1 MNQRTGNMH
10 ITIYS
15 LIMTVIW
22 STLLTAVFA
31 FLKWIRKDYGVCSV
45 PGIITLYA
53 FSVIRLFV
61 PLEMPWTKE
70 IAVDVIYNPFYRF
83 LSAEIGSPGSIK
95 ICTYHVIIII
105 WLTVAFFRVVRL
117 IYNGHSVAIRYR
129 SAYYEADDELNAVL
143 EEVRASDRR
152 RIKTGV
158 FWDNRV
164 SVPVGIGIFH
174 KKILIPKRPYTDEE
188 LYFIVKH
195 EYMHMRNKDLLV
207 SFLIEFLCA
216 ILWWNPFVYFLK
228 SDLPQIFEI
237 RCDRMV
243 LSGRDRNKEKEYIY
257 TIGKVYDLRNGQ
269 ENNDYGAVAILGKG
283 RGNNRRN
290 NLRERFNLIM
300 SGYHRKEEATSVI
313 IAVVSAIV
321 IIVVSYSFVFQSDYE
336 VKLDDYE
343 VSTDTYVV
351 APQNSYLVHKKSGKY
366 LLITNDSEA
375 LEIDQ
380 KSFEDLKEDN
390 FDVIEEK

>member
-243 LSGRDRNKEKEYIY
+243 LSGRDIDKGREYID
-257 TIGKVYDLRNGQ
+257 TIGKVYYLRNRQ
-269 ENNDYGAVAILGKG
+269 NNYDYGAVAILGMG
-283 RGNNRRN
+283 RDNKFKE
-290 NLRERFNLIM
+290 NLDERFDLIM
-300 SGYHRKEEATSVI
+300 SGYNRKDETISV
-313 IAVVSAIV
+313 AMTVVSAV
-321 IIVVSYSFVFQSDYE
+321 IMMVFSYSFVFQSDYDAKIDFEATNE
-336 VKLDDYE
+336 VYEIDATDDF
-343 VSTDTYVV
+343 VLHKNDGTYV
-351 APQNSYLVHKKSGKY
+351 
-366 LLITNDSEA
+366 LITEGENSLVVDSETAEA
-375 LEIDQ
+375 LVENGFKMIG
-380 KSFEDLKEDN
+380 E
-390 FDVIEEK
+390 